1 MSRIGRLP
9 IPLPKDVTIKLDG
22 TFAVVKGP
30 KGELKQDISS
40 LIGVEQVEDRVV
52 VSRKNETTSA
62 KALHGLTRTLIFN
75 MITGVSKGW
84 TKDLELVGTGYRA
97 ALQGVNLNLS
107 LGFSHPVIV
116 IPLPGISFT
125 VTGNKVTVAGIDKQ
139 MVGEMAATIRVK
151 RKPEP
156 YKGKGVRYVGEIVRR
171 KAGKAKKAGAK

>member
-9 IPLPKDVTIKLDG
+9 ITLPKDVTI
-22 TFAVVKGP
+22 TFDSNVATVKGP
-30 KGELKQDISS
+30 KGELVQVVSPE
-40 LIGVEQVEDRVV
+40 IGVNIVEDKVV
-52 VSRKNETTSA
+52 ISRLKETTSA
-62 KALHGLTRTLIFN
+62 KALHGLTRTLLFN

-97 ALQGVNLNLS
+97 ALQGQNLNLS

-116 IPLPGISFT
+116 KPMPGISFT
-125 VTGNKVTVAGIDKQ
+125 VAGNKITVSGIDKQ
-139 MVGEMAATIRVK
+139 MVGEMAAMIRRN

-156 YKGKGVRYVGEIVRR
+156 YKGKGIKYTGEVVRR